1 MTFKLCYVH
10 EFYLEHGVDY
20 DRGVLKANE
29 LKYAQ
34 RAAQIVTR
42 PLRAFDTSAPM
53 PPSERFKFCDQL
65 CNQVPCNDLN
75 CILFHFICYELTRTH
90 SNHAL
95 ISADKVED
103 DHL

>member
-10 EFYLEHGVDY
+10 EFYYEHGVDY
-20 DRGVLKANE
+20 LRGKLKANE
-29 LKYAQ
+29 LKYAT

-53 PPSERFKFCDQL
+53 NPSERFKFCDQL
-65 CNQVPCNDLN
+65 CNQVNSNLN
-75 CILFHFICYELTRTH
+75 CILFHFICYESSRTH
-90 SNHAL
+90 SHRAV

-103 DHL
+103 DHI